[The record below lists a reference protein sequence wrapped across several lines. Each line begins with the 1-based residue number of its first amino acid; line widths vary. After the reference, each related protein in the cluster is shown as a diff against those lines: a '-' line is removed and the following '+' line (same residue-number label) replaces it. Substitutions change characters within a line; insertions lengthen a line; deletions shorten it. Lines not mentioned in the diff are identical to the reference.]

1 VIAFLIRVGI
11 FLGSSALGLILAD
24 LILPGFVIHWG
35 NPLGFLLAIVIF
47 TLLQSV
53 LAPWILRL
61 TTRHAP
67 ALLGGIGIV
76 STFVS
81 LFVVVVVPFAGLG
94 ISDLATWFLAPLLVW
109 VVTAL
114 ATWIIPRLLVKDRRD
129 QKKRAA

>member
-1 VIAFLIRVGI
+1 MIAFLIRVGI

-114 ATWIIPRLLVKDRRD
+114 ATWILPRLLVKDRRD

>member
-114 ATWIIPRLLVKDRRD
+114 ATWILPRLLVKDRRD

>member
-1 VIAFLIRVGI
+1 MIAFLIRVGI